1 MLLRWRVLLP
11 ALWLG
16 GLLTVALLAT
26 PAPFATLAKADAVRV
41 AGRMLAHE
49 ATVSL
54 LLGALVLML
63 ERVSA
68 RRRHALGQGS
78 QFSPGMLLALGCL
91 ACTVLGYHVVQ
102 PMIVAAR
109 LGQGSLGVP
118 ALHAAS
124 VAFYVVKVV
133 LVAALAW
140 CAARDL
146 SPGPSS

>member
-1 MLLRWRVLLP
+1 MLPRWRALLP

-26 PAPFATLAKADAVRV
+26 PAPFATLAKTDAVRV

-49 ATVSL
+49 ATASL
-54 LLGALVLML
+54 LLGALVLL
-63 ERVSA
+63 IERLTA
-68 RRRHALGQGS
+68 RRRHAQGQGS
-78 QFSPGMLLALGCL
+78 EFSLGMLLALGGL
-91 ACTVLGYHVVQ
+91 ACTVLGYHVIQ

-109 LGQGSLGVP
+109 QGQGSLGVP
-118 ALHAAS
+118 ALHAIS
-124 VAFYVVKVV
+124 VGLYVVKVA

-140 CAARDL
+140 RAARDL